1 MSEGEGILF
10 VCLGNIC
17 RSPLAEA
24 VARREFE
31 RAGLELPVDSCG
43 IGSWHIGEVADPR
56 SVRVGASAGY
66 DLKPHRA
73 RQLEPADFTRWRWLL
88 AMDMANLRDLR
99 ALCPPHL
106 HGRLGLFLDFTG
118 VENGG
123 EVPDP
128 YMGGVDDFRTV
139 VALAQEGVQGLI
151 ERLRAR

>member
-31 RAGLELPVDSCG
+31 HAGLALPVDSCG
-43 IGSWHIGEVADPR
+43 TGGWHIGEGADPR
-56 SVRVGASAGY
+56 SVRTGAAAGY

-73 RQLEPADFTRWRWLL
+73 RQLEPDDFTRWRWLL
-88 AMDMANLRDLR
+88 AMDMANLRDMR
-99 ALCPPHL
+99 AQCPDGL
-106 HGRLGLFLDFTG
+106 QGRLGLFLDFTG
-118 VENGG
+118 VEDGG

-128 YMGGVDDFRTV
+128 YTGGVDDFRTV
-139 VALAQEGVQGLI
+139 LALAQEGVRGLI
-151 ERLRAR
+151 ERLRQG